1 MAHFKWHSSTQL
13 HIYCLIQAGKKTDE
27 VVGIHDNR
35 LKIKVAAPASEGKAN
50 KHLIRLFSQWCS
62 VPKSRVM
69 ILKGLTSHQKT
80 IAIVEPK
87 NLPNQ
92 LEIEAK

>member
-1 MAHFKWHSSTQL
+1 MSHYKWQSSSQL
-13 HIYCLIQAGKKTDE
+13 HIYCLIQAGKKTDQ
-27 VVGIHDNR
+27 VIGIHDQR

-50 KHLIRLFSQWCS
+50 KRLLKLFSRWCA
-62 VPKSRVM
+62 VPKSRVE

-87 NLPNQ
+87 NLPDA
-92 LEIEAK
+92 LEIKAQ